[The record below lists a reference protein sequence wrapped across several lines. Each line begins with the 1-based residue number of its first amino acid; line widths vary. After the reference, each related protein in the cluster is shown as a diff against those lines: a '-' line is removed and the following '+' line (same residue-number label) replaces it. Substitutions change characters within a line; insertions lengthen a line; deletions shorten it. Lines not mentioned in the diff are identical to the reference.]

1 MFLVMV
7 TISIIKIKSG
17 LCGFRV
23 TSNVDAMHYNLTLS
37 ESSWNTHRLL
47 NITAKYLFLAF
58 YMGVKLGRRRWGR
71 NVERVFE
78 NRMSRRI
85 FGPKKDEVTGEWW
98 KLHNE

>member
-1 MFLVMV
+1 LY
-7 TISIIKIKSG
+7 
-17 LCGFRV
+17 GFRV
-23 TSNVDAMHYNLTLS
+23 KSNVDAMHNDLTLS
-37 ESSWNTHRLL
+37 ESSWNTHLLL
-47 NITAKYLFLAF
+47 NIKAKYLFLAF

-85 FGPKKDEVTGEWW
+85 FGPKKDELTGEWW